1 MAGPVL
7 SGHLADRIGFGPALR
22 LALAVQ
28 AAAVAL
34 PAATTDSG
42 WLIASSLIVGA
53 FTPGIVPLVLGRIRE
68 LVPHDGPGQQ
78 AAWSVAT
85 TAFALG
91 QAGAAYAFSFLFAQA
106 GGSALL
112 FELGTAALLLALAID
127 LAGNRS
133 AGAGRRASAVHETR
147 LRTK

>member
-34 PAATTDSG
+34 PASTTDSG

-78 AAWSVAT
+78 AALSVAT

-91 QAGAAYAFSFLFAQA
+91 QAGAAYGFSFLFAQA
-106 GGSALL
+106 GGYALL

-133 AGAGRRASAVHETR
+133 AGAVRRASALNETR